1 MLNELALPD
10 SGIYSASTVSSS
22 LPELN
27 SSALLNSSSSFSS
40 PSGITGSIICLPV
53 SGFTESFQIRKSGSF
68 SENYFSLIL
77 PSMATELVGSSAPP
91 PLLVPG

>member
-40 PSGITGSIICLPV
+40 PSGKTGSTICSPV